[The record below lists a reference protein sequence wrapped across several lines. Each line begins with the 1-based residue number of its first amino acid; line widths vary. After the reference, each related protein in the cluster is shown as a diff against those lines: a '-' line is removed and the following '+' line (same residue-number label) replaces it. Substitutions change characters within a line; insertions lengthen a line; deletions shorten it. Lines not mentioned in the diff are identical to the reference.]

1 MEITSQIPLGQ
12 DGSMILRA
20 RHPKT
25 AGSFLFFVFFFCFI
39 LRVVVH
45 RLFRL
50 QTESSPALFLLISLN
65 KSAQFKAAFAQF
77 AEPQLSWVVGI
88 SAAGTVYDRRTSH
101 HEDLG
106 Q

>member
-25 AGSFLFFVFFFCFI
+25 AGSFPVFFCFI

-50 QTESSPALFLLISLN
+50 RTESSPALFLLVSLN

-88 SAAGTVYDRRTSH
+88 SAAGTVDDRRTSH